1 MLYQKHVIRKE
12 LKQNIIKGIDKE
24 KLTLLKFA
32 SADQPFMI
40 KYFGAKE
47 FAHKGEMYDI
57 VEQSSVGDTIYFWCW
72 WDHEETALNQK
83 LDNLLVQCLSNEP
96 IQSNT
101 QVQLEKFFKGLYCSS
116 MIDNSLLPDHIS
128 VVMRFISTSYSDIN
142 ISVLKGPP
150 KYS

>member
-12 LKQNIIKGIDKE
+12 IKQTIINGIDKE
-24 KLTLLKFA
+24 ELTLLKFA
-32 SADQPFMI
+32 SSDLPFMI

-57 VEQSSVGDTIYFWCW
+57 VQQASVGDTMYFWCW

-101 QVQLEKFFKGLYCSS
+101 QVQLEKFFKGLYCTSVQE
-116 MIDNSLLPDHIS
+116 DSLLSDHDALVIGYS
-128 VVMRFISTSYSDIN
+128 SICYSDID